1 MIIMKKQFKFL
12 VAALTLSTLAANAQQ
27 LPNVGFDSWGKCE
40 ETTWTSTMK
49 DGSFTRPGYEPTDW
63 NGSSVHPFTSRFTKQ
78 VLCIQ
83 GTDSGNYAQILN
95 SGVAGNNIPGYLCI
109 AQPWVFVGGTAW
121 GDAAKYAKYG
131 DGGSHDSYSFT
142 YRPDALRLRAKRD
155 DTKKPK
161 TEISHII
168 AYLWSGTFKSK
179 VPSSATTG
187 GAITY
192 GTELDDVDRVVLG
205 RQDDDKVTAKGT
217 LIAKLDYEITS
228 SMSEWT
234 DLLLDLEYVNTTVA
248 PTKANV
254 ICSASDYWTRANI
267 QSGTTLYVDDVDFVY
282 YSRLKSLT
290 IGGNAIS
297 LEDGVYTYN
306 MKGALPSVSEVVA
319 TCKSQWANAAVT
331 VDEANY
337 QLKVVVTN
345 QGGKDSDGKTSH
357 TYILQYVKPTNY
369 NGYLTIQM
377 KGEWLASNKSSIVQ
391 LTEYDDNTGDFVL
404 PNFSIPGFDLGN
416 IIVPGCSISKDGSG
430 VKNVNGSVAEMLL
443 PEGSTVDKGAIVAKV
458 DLNGTITV
466 DGKATMIVD
475 VIWFTDGDIT
485 NTAEDNMIPIPVK
498 FSSDRYFWRSIDGFY
513 YVLDLDNNSDVITR
527 MPTTL
532 SECKVIDS
540 ENDTLGYS
548 LTKVQFLDGTPN
560 EHDLYVGAV
569 TIGEDNEKYLSGT
582 HRSGNYNSAEYGKI
596 IVDGGVKPKGYFTD
610 SNLEELYKDAFIFNF
625 TIVDQNKQIVF
636 TPWEATSG
644 VDNAIAA
651 KTFVY
656 GVKGGIFVAG
666 YEGAVQVLT
675 VDGRLASNTAVADAT
690 LLPAATGI
698 YIVRMGNIVKK
709 VIVK

>member
-1 MIIMKKQFKFL
+1 MKKQFKFL

-40 ETTWTSTMK
+40 ETTWTSTMYNK
-49 DGSFTRPGYEPTDW
+49 NFTRPGSEPTDW
-63 NGSSVHPFTSRFTKQ
+63 NGSSVKPFNSGLTSN

-95 SGVAGNNIPGYLCI
+95 SGVLGNNIPGYLCI
-109 AQPWVFVGGTAW
+109 AQPWVFVGGTTALNA
-121 GDAAKYAKYG
+121 GSYAKYG
-131 DGGSHDSYSFT
+131 DGGSHNSYSFT
-142 YRPDALRLRAKRD
+142 YRPDALRLRAKRT
-155 DTKKPK
+155 DTN
-161 TEISHII
+161 TETSHII

-192 GTELDDVDRVVLG
+192 GAELDDVDRVVLG
-205 RQDDDKVTAKGT
+205 RQDDENVTAKGT

-234 DLLLDLEYVNTTVA
+234 DLLLDLTYVNTTVA

-267 QSGTTLYVDDVDFVY
+267 LKGTTLYVDDVDFVY

-345 QGGKDSDGKTSH
+345 QGGKDIDGKTSH
-357 TYILQYVKPTNY
+357 TYIFQYVKPTNY

-377 KGEWLASNKSSIVQ
+377 EGEWLASNKSSIVQ

-404 PNFSIPGFDLGN
+404 PNFSIAGMDLGN

-475 VIWFTDGDIT
+475 VIWFWDGDIT

-513 YVLDLDNNSDVITR
+513 YVLDLDNNSDVITGV
-527 MPTTL
+527 PTTL
-532 SECKVIDS
+532 SECKVIDG

-548 LTKVQFLDGTPN
+548 LTNVQFLDGTTTA
-560 EHDLYVGAV
+560 HDLYVDGV

>member
-1 MIIMKKQFKFL
+1 MKKQFKFL

-27 LPNVGFDSWGKCE
+27 LPNVGFDNWGSCE
-40 ETTWTSTMK
+40 QTTWTSTMYA
-49 DGSFTRPGYEPTDW
+49 GSFTRPGNEPTDW
-63 NGSSVHPFTSRFTKQ
+63 NGSSVKPFNVSQ
-78 VLCIQ
+78 VLCTQ
-83 GTDSGNYAQILN
+83 GTDSDSGNNYAQILN
-95 SGVAGNNIPGYLCI
+95 YGVLSNNIPGYLCI
-109 AQPWVFVGGTAW
+109 AQPWVFVGGKTAV
-121 GDAAKYAKYG
+121 GAIPLAKYG

-142 YRPDALRLRAKRD
+142 YRPDALRLRAKRT
-155 DTKKPK
+155 DTK

-192 GTELDDVDRVVLG
+192 GAELDDVDRVVLG
-205 RQDDDKVTAKGT
+205 RQDDENVTAKGT

-228 SMSEWT
+228 SMSVWT

-267 QSGTTLYVDDVDFVY
+267 QSGTTLHVDDVDFVY

-331 VDEANY
+331 VDESNY

-345 QGGKDSDGKTSH
+345 QGGKDIDGETSH

-377 KGEWLASNKSSIVQ
+377 VGEWLASNKSSIVQ

-404 PNFSIPGFDLGN
+404 PNFSIAGMDLGN

-458 DLNGTITV
+458 DLNGTIAV

-485 NTAEDNMIPIPVK
+485 NTAEGNMIPISVK
-498 FSSDRYFWRSIDGFY
+498 FSSDRYFWRSIDGYY
-513 YVLDLDNNSDVITR
+513 YVLNLDNNSDVITKV
-527 MPTTL
+527 PTTL
-532 SECKVIDS
+532 SECKFIDD

-548 LTKVQFLDGTPN
+548 LTKVQYLDGTTTA
-560 EHDLYVGAV
+560 HDLYVDGV
-569 TIGEDNEKYLSGT
+569 TIVENNEKYLSGT
-582 HRSGNYNSAEYGKI
+582 HRSGNYNSAEYGEI
-596 IVDGGVKPKGYFTD
+596 IVDGGVKPEGYFTD
-610 SNLEELYKDAFIFNF
+610 SSLEELYKDAFIFNF

-651 KTFVY
+651 KTLVY

>member
-1 MIIMKKQFKFL
+1 MKKQFKFL

-27 LPNVGFDSWGKCE
+27 LPNVGFDNWGSCE
-40 ETTWTSTMK
+40 KTTWTSTMK
-49 DGSFTRPGYEPTDW
+49 DGSFTRPGSEPTDW
-63 NGSSVHPFTSRFTKQ
+63 NGSSVHPFNSNATLQELCTK
-78 VLCIQ
+78 
-83 GTDSGNYAQILN
+83 GTDSDSGNNYAQILN
-95 SGVAGNNIPGYLCI
+95 KVVWSNNIPGYLCI
-109 AQPWVFVGGTAW
+109 AQPWVFVGGTA
-121 GDAAKYAKYG
+121 GTAAFYAKYG
-131 DGGSHDSYSFT
+131 DGGSHNSYSFT
-142 YRPDALRLRAKRD
+142 YRPDALRLRAKRT
-155 DTKKPK
+155 DTN
-161 TEISHII
+161 TETSHII

-179 VPSSATTG
+179 VPSSATG

-192 GTELDDVDRVVLG
+192 GAELDDVDRVVLG
-205 RQDDDKVTAKGT
+205 RQDDENVTAKGT

-267 QSGTTLYVDDVDFVY
+267 QKGTKLYVDDVDFVY

-297 LEDGVYTYN
+297 LKDGVYTYN

-345 QGGKDSDGKTSH
+345 QGGKDIDGEISH

-377 KGEWLASNKSSIVQ
+377 VSDWLASNKSSIVQ

-404 PNFSIPGFDLGN
+404 PNFSIWGMDLGN

-475 VIWFTDGDIT
+475 VVWFKDGDIT
-485 NTAEDNMIPIPVK
+485 NTAKNNMIPISVK
-498 FSSDRYFWRSIDGFY
+498 FSSDLYFWCSIDGFY
-513 YVLDLDNNSDVITR
+513 YVLNLDNNSDVITGV
-527 MPTTL
+527 PTTL
-532 SECKVIDS
+532 SECKVIDG

-548 LTKVQFLDGTPN
+548 LTNVQFLDGTTTA
-560 EHDLYVGAV
+560 HDLYVDGV

-610 SNLEELYKDAFIFNF
+610 SNLEELYKDAFIFYF

-651 KTFVY
+651 KTLVY

>member
-1 MIIMKKQFKFL
+1 MKKQFKFL

-27 LPNVGFDSWGKCE
+27 LPNVGFDNWGDCE
-40 ETTWTSTMK
+40 KTTWTSTMYNK
-49 DGSFTRPGYEPTDW
+49 SFTRPGKEPTDW
-63 NGSSVHPFTSRFTKQ
+63 NGSSVKPFNISQ
-78 VLCIQ
+78 VLCKR

-95 SGVAGNNIPGYLCI
+95 YGVLSNNIPGYLCI
-109 AQPWVFVGGTAW
+109 AQPWVFVGGKTAI
-121 GDAAKYAKYG
+121 GAIPLAKYG
-131 DGGSHDSYSFT
+131 DGGSHNSYSFT

-155 DTKKPK
+155 DTN

-179 VPSSATTG
+179 VPSSATED

-205 RQDDDKVTAKGT
+205 RQDDENVTAKGT

-267 QSGTTLYVDDVDFVY
+267 QDGTTLYVDDVDFVY

-345 QGGKDSDGKTSH
+345 QGGKDIDGETSH

-377 KGEWLASNKSSIVQ
+377 EGEWLASNKSSIVQ

-404 PNFSIPGFDLGN
+404 PNFSIAGMDLGN

-443 PEGSTVDKGAIVAKV
+443 SEGSTVIVAKV

-475 VIWFTDGDIT
+475 VIWFWDGDIT
-485 NTAEDNMIPIPVK
+485 NTAEDNMIPISVK

-513 YVLDLDNNSDVITR
+513 YVLDLDNNSDVITGV
-527 MPTTL
+527 PTTL
-532 SECKVIDS
+532 SECKVIDG

-548 LTKVQFLDGTPN
+548 LTNVQYLDGTTTA
-560 EHDLYVGAV
+560 HDLYVDGV

-610 SNLEELYKDAFIFNF
+610 SNLEEFYKDAFIFNF
-625 TIVDQNKQIVF
+625 TIDDQNKQIVF

-651 KTFVY
+651 KTLVY

>member
-1 MIIMKKQFKFL
+1 MKKQFKFL

-27 LPNVGFDSWGKCE
+27 LPNVGFDNWGDCE

-83 GTDSGNYAQILN
+83 GSDSGNYAQILN

-234 DLLLDLEYVNTTVA
+234 DLLLDLEYVNTTEA

-345 QGGKDSDGKTSH
+345 QGGKDIDGETSH

-377 KGEWLASNKSSIVQ
+377 EGEWLASNKSSIVQ

-404 PNFSIPGFDLGN
+404 PNFSIAGMDLGN

-475 VIWFTDGDIT
+475 VIWFWDGDIT

-513 YVLDLDNNSDVITR
+513 YVLDLDNNSDVITGV
-527 MPTTL
+527 PTTL
-532 SECKVIDS
+532 SECKVIDG

-548 LTKVQFLDGTPN
+548 LTNVQFLDGTTTA
-560 EHDLYVGAV
+560 HDLYVDGV

>member
-1 MIIMKKQFKFL
+1 MIIMRKQFKFL

-27 LPNVGFDSWGKCE
+27 LPNVGFDNWGDCE
-40 ETTWTSTMK
+40 KTTWTSTMYNK
-49 DGSFTRPGYEPTDW
+49 SFTRPGKEPTDW
-63 NGSSVHPFTSRFTKQ
+63 NGSSVKPFNVSQ
-78 VLCIQ
+78 VLCTQ
-83 GTDSGNYAQILN
+83 GTDSDSGNNYAQILN
-95 SGVAGNNIPGYLCI
+95 KVVSSNNIPGYLCI
-109 AQPWVFVGGTAW
+109 AQPWVFVGGKTAF
-121 GDAAKYAKYG
+121 GAIPLAKYG

-142 YRPDALRLRAKRD
+142 YRPDALRLRAKRTD
-155 DTKKPK
+155 KN
-161 TEISHII
+161 TETSHII

-179 VPSSATTG
+179 VPSSATEDG
-187 GAITY
+187 VITY

-205 RQDDDKVTAKGT
+205 RQDDENVTAKGT

-331 VDEANY
+331 VDESNY

-345 QGGKDSDGKTSH
+345 QGGKDIDGKTSH

-377 KGEWLASNKSSIVQ
+377 EGEWLTSNKSSIVQ

-404 PNFSIPGFDLGN
+404 PNFSILGMDLGN

-443 PEGSTVDKGAIVAKV
+443 PEGSTVDEGIVAKV
-458 DLNGTITV
+458 NLNGTIAV

-475 VIWFTDGDIT
+475 VVWFKDGNIT

-498 FSSDRYFWRSIDGFY
+498 FSSDLYFWRSIDGFY
-513 YVLDLDNNSDVITR
+513 YVLDLDNNSDVITGV
-527 MPTTL
+527 PTTL
-532 SECKVIDS
+532 SECKVIDG

-548 LTKVQFLDGTPN
+548 LTNVQYLDGTTTA
-560 EHDLYVGAV
+560 HDLYVDGV

-582 HRSGNYNSAEYGKI
+582 HRSGNYNSAEYGEI
-596 IVDGGVKPKGYFTD
+596 IVDGGVKPEGYFTD
-610 SNLEELYKDAFIFNF
+610 SSLEELYKDAFIFNF
-625 TIVDQNKQIVF
+625 TVVNQNKQIVF

-644 VDNAIAA
+644 VDNAIAS
-651 KTFVY
+651 KTLVY

>member
-1 MIIMKKQFKFL
+1 MKKQFKFL

-27 LPNVGFDSWGKCE
+27 LPNVGFDSWGSCE
-40 ETTWTSTMK
+40 ETTWTSTMYNK
-49 DGSFTRPGYEPTDW
+49 SFTRPDKEPTGW
-63 NGSSVHPFTSRFTKQ
+63 NGSSVHPFNNLATKQ
-78 VLCIQ
+78 VLCKQ
-83 GTDSGNYAQILN
+83 GTDSDSGNNYAQILN
-95 SGVAGNNIPGYLCI
+95 SGVWGNNIPGYLCI
-109 AQPWVFVGGTAW
+109 AQPWVFVGGTGVWNA
-121 GDAAKYAKYG
+121 GSYAKYG

-142 YRPDALRLRAKRD
+142 YRPDALKLRVKRTD
-155 DTKKPK
+155 KN
-161 TEISHII
+161 TETSHII

-179 VPSSATTG
+179 VPSSATKD

-192 GTELDDVDRVVLG
+192 GTELEDVDRVVLG
-205 RQDDDKVTAKGT
+205 SQDDENVTAKGT
-217 LIAKLDYEITS
+217 LIATLDYEITS
-228 SMSEWT
+228 SMSKWT

-254 ICSASDYWTRANI
+254 ICSASDYWTRAKI

-331 VDEANY
+331 VDESNY

-345 QGGKDSDGKTSH
+345 QGGKDIDGETSH
-357 TYILQYVKPTNY
+357 TYIFQYVKPTNY

-377 KGEWLASNKSSIVQ
+377 VGDWLASNKSSIVQ

-404 PNFSIPGFDLGN
+404 PNFSIAGMDLGN

-443 PEGSTVDKGAIVAKV
+443 PEGSTVDDGAIVAKV
-458 DLNGTITV
+458 DLNGTITD

-485 NTAEDNMIPIPVK
+485 NTAKDNMIPISVK

-513 YVLDLDNNSDVITR
+513 YVLDLDNNSDVITGV
-527 MPTTL
+527 PTTL
-532 SECKVIDS
+532 SECKVIDG

-548 LTKVQFLDGTPN
+548 LTNVQYLDGTTTA
-560 EHDLYVGAV
+560 HDLYVDGV

-596 IVDGGVKPKGYFTD
+596 IVDGGVKSKGYFTD

-651 KTFVY
+651 KTLVY

>member
-1 MIIMKKQFKFL
+1 MKKQFKFL

-27 LPNVGFDSWGKCE
+27 LPNVGFDSWGSCE
-40 ETTWTSTMK
+40 KTTWTSTMR
-49 DGSFTRPGYEPTDW
+49 DGSFTRPDKEPTGW
-63 NGSSVHPFTSRFTKQ
+63 NGSSVHPFNNLATKQ
-78 VLCIQ
+78 VLCKQ
-83 GTDSGNYAQILN
+83 GTDSDSGNNYAQILN
-95 SGVAGNNIPGYLCI
+95 SGVWGNNIPGYLCI
-109 AQPWVFVGGTAW
+109 AQPWVFVGGTTLLE
-121 GDAAKYAKYG
+121 AKSLAKYG

-142 YRPDALRLRAKRD
+142 YRPDALRLRAKRTD
-155 DTKKPK
+155 KN
-161 TEISHII
+161 TETSHII

-179 VPSSATTG
+179 VPSSATKD

-192 GTELDDVDRVVLG
+192 GTELEDVDRVVLG
-205 RQDDDKVTAKGT
+205 RQDDENVTAKGT
-217 LIAKLDYEITS
+217 LIAKLVYEITS

-234 DLLLDLEYVNTTVA
+234 DLLLDLTYVNTTVA

-267 QSGTTLYVDDVDFVY
+267 LKGTTLYVDDVDFVY

-345 QGGKDSDGKTSH
+345 QGGKDIDGKTSH
-357 TYILQYVKPTNY
+357 TYIFQYVKPTNY

-377 KGEWLASNKSSIVQ
+377 EGEWLASNKSSIVQ

-404 PNFSIPGFDLGN
+404 PNFSIAGMDLGN

-443 PEGSTVDKGAIVAKV
+443 SEGSTVIVAKV

-475 VIWFTDGDIT
+475 VIWFWDGDIT
-485 NTAEDNMIPIPVK
+485 NTAKNNMIPISVK
-498 FSSDRYFWRSIDGFY
+498 FSSDLYFWCSIDGFY
-513 YVLDLDNNSDVITR
+513 YVLDLDNNSDVITKV
-527 MPTTL
+527 PTTL
-532 SECKVIDS
+532 SECLFIDG

-548 LTKVQFLDGTPN
+548 LTNVQYLDGTTTAY
-560 EHDLYVGAV
+560 DLYLDGV
-569 TIGEDNEKYLSGT
+569 TIGDDSEKYLSGT
-582 HRSGNYNSAEYGKI
+582 HRSGSYNSANYGTI
-596 IVDGGVKPKGYFTD
+596 LVDGGVKPEGYFTD
-610 SNLEELYKDAFIFNF
+610 SSLEELYKDAFIFNF
-625 TIVDQNKQIVF
+625 TIVNQNKQIVF

-651 KTFVY
+651 KTLVY

>member
-1 MIIMKKQFKFL
+1 M
-12 VAALTLSTLAANAQQ
+12 
-27 LPNVGFDSWGKCE
+27 
-40 ETTWTSTMK
+40 
-49 DGSFTRPGYEPTDW
+49 
-63 NGSSVHPFTSRFTKQ
+63 
-78 VLCIQ
+78 
-83 GTDSGNYAQILN
+83 
-95 SGVAGNNIPGYLCI
+95 
-109 AQPWVFVGGTAW
+109 
-121 GDAAKYAKYG
+121 
-131 DGGSHDSYSFT
+131 
-142 YRPDALRLRAKRD
+142 
-155 DTKKPK
+155 
-161 TEISHII
+161 
-168 AYLWSGTFKSK
+168 
-179 VPSSATTG
+179 PSSATKDG
-187 GAITY
+187 VITY

-267 QSGTTLYVDDVDFVY
+267 LKGTTLYVDDVDFVY

-345 QGGKDSDGKTSH
+345 QGGKDIDGETSH
-357 TYILQYVKPTNY
+357 TYIFQYVKPTNY

-377 KGEWLASNKSSIVQ
+377 VGDWLASNKSSIVQ

-404 PNFSIPGFDLGN
+404 PNFSIAGMDLGN

-443 PEGSTVDKGAIVAKV
+443 SEGSTVIVAKV

-475 VIWFTDGDIT
+475 VIWFWDGDIT
-485 NTAEDNMIPIPVK
+485 NTAKDNMIPISVK
-498 FSSDRYFWRSIDGFY
+498 FSSDSYFWRSIDGFY
-513 YVLDLDNNSDVITR
+513 YVLDLDNNSDVITGV
-527 MPTTL
+527 PTTL
-532 SECKVIDS
+532 SECKVIDG

-548 LTKVQFLDGTPN
+548 LTNVQFLDGTTTA
-560 EHDLYVGAV
+560 HDLYVDGV

-582 HRSGNYNSAEYGKI
+582 HRSGNYNSAEYGEI
-596 IVDGGVKPKGYFTD
+596 IVDGGVKPEGYFTD

>member
-1 MIIMKKQFKFL
+1 MRKQFKFL

-27 LPNVGFDSWGKCE
+27 LPNVGFDNWGDCE
-40 ETTWTSTMK
+40 KTTWTSTMK
-49 DGSFTRPGYEPTDW
+49 DGSFTRPGSEPTDW
-63 NGSSVHPFTSRFTKQ
+63 NGSSVKPFNISQ
-78 VLCIQ
+78 VLCKQ

-95 SGVAGNNIPGYLCI
+95 YGVLSNNIPGYLCI
-109 AQPWVFVGGTAW
+109 AQPWVFVGGKTAF
-121 GDAAKYAKYG
+121 GAIPLAKYG

-142 YRPDALRLRAKRD
+142 YRPDALRLRAKRTD
-155 DTKKPK
+155 KN
-161 TEISHII
+161 TETSHII

-179 VPSSATTG
+179 VPSSATEDG
-187 GAITY
+187 VITY

-267 QSGTTLYVDDVDFVY
+267 QDGTTLYVDDVDFVY

-331 VDEANY
+331 VDESNY

-345 QGGKDSDGKTSH
+345 QGGKDIDGKTSH

-377 KGEWLASNKSSIVQ
+377 AGEWLTSKKSSIVQ

-404 PNFSIPGFDLGN
+404 PNFSILGMDLGN

-443 PEGSTVDKGAIVAKV
+443 PEGSTVDEGIVAKV
-458 DLNGTITV
+458 NLNGTIAV

-475 VIWFTDGDIT
+475 VVWFKDGNIT

-498 FSSDRYFWRSIDGFY
+498 FSSDLYFWRSIDGFY
-513 YVLDLDNNSDVITR
+513 YVLDLDNNSDVITKV
-527 MPTTL
+527 TTIL
-532 SECKVIDS
+532 SECKFIDD

-548 LTKVQFLDGTPN
+548 LTNVQYLDGTTTA
-560 EHDLYVGAV
+560 HDLYVDGV

-651 KTFVY
+651 KTLVY

>member
-1 MIIMKKQFKFL
+1 MKKQFKFL

-40 ETTWTSTMK
+40 ETTWTSTMYNK
-49 DGSFTRPGYEPTDW
+49 SFTRPGNEPTDW
-63 NGSSVHPFTSRFTKQ
+63 NGSSVKPFNISQ
-78 VLCIQ
+78 VLCKQ

-95 SGVAGNNIPGYLCI
+95 YGVLSNNIPGYLCI
-109 AQPWVFVGGTAW
+109 AQPWVFVGGTGVWNA
-121 GDAAKYAKYG
+121 GSYAKYG
-131 DGGSHDSYSFT
+131 DGGSHNSYSFT
-142 YRPDALRLRAKRD
+142 YRPDALRLRAKRAD
-155 DTKKPK
+155 ENPK

-192 GTELDDVDRVVLG
+192 GAELDDVDRVVLG
-205 RQDDDKVTAKGT
+205 RQDDENVTAKGT

>member
-1 MIIMKKQFKFL
+1 MIIMRKQFKFL

-40 ETTWTSTMK
+40 ETTWTSTMYNK
-49 DGSFTRPGYEPTDW
+49 SFTRPGSEPTDW
-63 NGSSVHPFTSRFTKQ
+63 NGSSVKPFNVSQ
-78 VLCIQ
+78 VLCTQ
-83 GTDSGNYAQILN
+83 GTDSDSGNNYAQILN
-95 SGVAGNNIPGYLCI
+95 KVVWSNNIPGYLCI
-109 AQPWVFVGGTAW
+109 AQPWVFVGGKTAF
-121 GDAAKYAKYG
+121 GAIPLAKYG

-142 YRPDALRLRAKRD
+142 YRPDALRLRAKRAD
-155 DTKKPK
+155 ADTEPT

-179 VPSSATTG
+179 VPSSATEDG
-187 GAITY
+187 VITY

-228 SMSEWT
+228 SMSVWT

-267 QSGTTLYVDDVDFVY
+267 QDGTTLYVDDVDFVY

-331 VDEANY
+331 VDESNY

-345 QGGKDSDGKTSH
+345 QGGKDIDGETSH
-357 TYILQYVKPTNY
+357 TYIFQYVKPTNY

-377 KGEWLASNKSSIVQ
+377 EGEWLASNKSSIIQ

-404 PNFSIPGFDLGN
+404 PNFSIAGMDLGN
-416 IIVPGCSISKDGSG
+416 IIVPGCTISKDGSG

-443 PEGSTVDKGAIVAKV
+443 SEGSTVIVAKV

-513 YVLDLDNNSDVITR
+513 YVLDLDNNSDVITGV
-527 MPTTL
+527 PTTL
-532 SECKVIDS
+532 SECKVIDG

-548 LTKVQFLDGTPN
+548 LTNVQYLDGTPN

-569 TIGEDNEKYLSGT
+569 KIVEDNEKYLSGT
-582 HRSGNYNSAEYGKI
+582 HRSGINYYVEYGEI
-596 IVDGGVKPKGYFTD
+596 IVDGGVKPEGYFTD
-610 SNLEELYKDAFIFNF
+610 SSLEELYKDAFIFYF

-651 KTFVY
+651 KTLVY

>member
-1 MIIMKKQFKFL
+1 MKKQFKFL

-27 LPNVGFDSWGKCE
+27 LPNVGFDNWGDCE
-40 ETTWTSTMK
+40 KTTWTSTMYNK
-49 DGSFTRPGYEPTDW
+49 SFTRPGKEPTDW
-63 NGSSVHPFTSRFTKQ
+63 NGSSVKPFNVSQ
-78 VLCIQ
+78 VLCTQ
-83 GTDSGNYAQILN
+83 GTDSDSGNNYAQILN
-95 SGVAGNNIPGYLCI
+95 KVVWSNNIPGYLCI
-109 AQPWVFVGGTAW
+109 AQPWVFVGGKTAF
-121 GDAAKYAKYG
+121 GAIPLAKYG

-142 YRPDALRLRAKRD
+142 YRPDALRLRAKRTD
-155 DTKKPK
+155 KN
-161 TEISHII
+161 TEASHII

-179 VPSSATTG
+179 VPSSATEDG
-187 GAITY
+187 VITY

-267 QSGTTLYVDDVDFVY
+267 QDGTTLYVDDVDFVY

-331 VDEANY
+331 VDESNY

-345 QGGKDSDGKTSH
+345 QGGKDIDGKTSH

-377 KGEWLASNKSSIVQ
+377 EGEWLTSNKSSIVQ

-404 PNFSIPGFDLGN
+404 PNFSILGMDLGN

-443 PEGSTVDKGAIVAKV
+443 PEGSTVDEGIVAKV
-458 DLNGTITV
+458 NLNGTIAV

-475 VIWFTDGDIT
+475 VVWFKDGNIT

-498 FSSDRYFWRSIDGFY
+498 FSSDLYFWRSIDGFY
-513 YVLDLDNNSDVITR
+513 YVLDLDNNSDVITKV
-527 MPTTL
+527 PTTL
-532 SECKVIDS
+532 SECKFIDD

-548 LTKVQFLDGTPN
+548 LTNVQYLDGTTTA
-560 EHDLYVGAV
+560 HDLYVDGV
-569 TIGEDNEKYLSGT
+569 TIGENNEKYLSGT
-582 HRSGNYNSAEYGKI
+582 HRSGNYNSAEYGEI

-610 SNLEELYKDAFIFNF
+610 SNLEEFYKDAFIFNF

-651 KTFVY
+651 KTLVY

>member
-1 MIIMKKQFKFL
+1 MRKQFKFL

-27 LPNVGFDSWGKCE
+27 LPNVGFDNWGDCE
-40 ETTWTSTMK
+40 KTTWTSTMYNK
-49 DGSFTRPGYEPTDW
+49 SFTRPGKEPTDW
-63 NGSSVHPFTSRFTKQ
+63 NGSSVKPFNVSQ
-78 VLCIQ
+78 VLCTQ
-83 GTDSGNYAQILN
+83 GTDSDSGNNYAQILN
-95 SGVAGNNIPGYLCI
+95 KVVWSNNIPGYLCI
-109 AQPWVFVGGTAW
+109 AQPWVFVGGKTAF
-121 GDAAKYAKYG
+121 GAIPLAKYG

-142 YRPDALRLRAKRD
+142 YRPDALRLRAKRTD
-155 DTKKPK
+155 KN
-161 TEISHII
+161 TETSHII

-179 VPSSATTG
+179 VPSSATEDG
-187 GAITY
+187 VITY

-331 VDEANY
+331 VDESNY

-345 QGGKDSDGKTSH
+345 QGGKDIDGKTSH

-377 KGEWLASNKSSIVQ
+377 EGEWLASNKSSIVQ

-404 PNFSIPGFDLGN
+404 PNFSILGMDLGN

-443 PEGSTVDKGAIVAKV
+443 PEGSTVDEGIVAKV
-458 DLNGTITV
+458 NLNGTIAV

-475 VIWFTDGDIT
+475 VIWFWDGDIT

-513 YVLDLDNNSDVITR
+513 YVLDLDNNSDVITKV
-527 MPTTL
+527 TTIL
-532 SECKVIDS
+532 SECKFSDD

-548 LTKVQFLDGTPN
+548 LTNVQYLDGTTTA
-560 EHDLYVGAV
+560 HDLYVDGV

-651 KTFVY
+651 KTLVY

>member
-1 MIIMKKQFKFL
+1 ML
-12 VAALTLSTLAANAQQ
+12 
-27 LPNVGFDSWGKCE
+27 
-40 ETTWTSTMK
+40 
-49 DGSFTRPGYEPTDW
+49 
-63 NGSSVHPFTSRFTKQ
+63 
-78 VLCIQ
+78 
-83 GTDSGNYAQILN
+83 
-95 SGVAGNNIPGYLCI
+95 
-109 AQPWVFVGGTAW
+109 
-121 GDAAKYAKYG
+121 
-131 DGGSHDSYSFT
+131 
-142 YRPDALRLRAKRD
+142 
-155 DTKKPK
+155 
-161 TEISHII
+161 
-168 AYLWSGTFKSK
+168 
-179 VPSSATTG
+179 
-187 GAITY
+187 TY
-192 GTELDDVDRVVLG
+192 GAELDDVDRVVLG
-205 RQDDDKVTAKGT
+205 RQDDENVTAKGT

-234 DLLLDLEYVNTTVA
+234 DLLLDLTYVNTTVA

-267 QSGTTLYVDDVDFVY
+267 LKGTTLYVDDVDFVY

-345 QGGKDSDGKTSH
+345 QGGKDIDGKTSH
-357 TYILQYVKPTNY
+357 TYIFQYVKPTNY

-377 KGEWLASNKSSIVQ
+377 VGDWLASNKSSIVQ

-404 PNFSIPGFDLGN
+404 PNFSIAGMDLGN

-475 VIWFTDGDIT
+475 VIWFWDGDIT

-513 YVLDLDNNSDVITR
+513 YVLDLDNNSDVITGV
-527 MPTTL
+527 PTTL
-532 SECKVIDS
+532 SECKVIDG

-548 LTKVQFLDGTPN
+548 LTNVQFLDGTTTA
-560 EHDLYVGAV
+560 HDLYVDGV

>member
-1 MIIMKKQFKFL
+1 MKKQFKFL

-27 LPNVGFDSWGKCE
+27 LPNVGFDNWGDCE

-83 GTDSGNYAQILN
+83 GSDSGNYAQILN

-234 DLLLDLEYVNTTVA
+234 DLLLDLEYVNTTEA

-345 QGGKDSDGKTSH
+345 QGGKDIDGETSH
-357 TYILQYVKPTNY
+357 TYILQYGKPTNY

-377 KGEWLASNKSSIVQ
+377 EGEWLASNKSSIVQ

-404 PNFSIPGFDLGN
+404 PNFSIAGMDLGN

-443 PEGSTVDKGAIVAKV
+443 SEGSTVIVAKV

-485 NTAEDNMIPIPVK
+485 NTAEDNMIPISVK

-513 YVLDLDNNSDVITR
+513 YVLDLDNNSDVITGV
-527 MPTTL
+527 PTTL
-532 SECKVIDS
+532 SECKVIDG

-548 LTKVQFLDGTPN
+548 LTNVQFLDGTTTA
-560 EHDLYVGAV
+560 HDLYVDGV

>member
-1 MIIMKKQFKFL
+1 MKKQFKFL
-12 VAALTLSTLAANAQQ
+12 VAALTLSTLTANAQQ

-49 DGSFTRPGYEPTDW
+49 DGRFTRPGSEPTDW
-63 NGSSVHPFTSRFTKQ
+63 NGSSVKPFNVSQ
-78 VLCIQ
+78 VLCKQ

-95 SGVAGNNIPGYLCI
+95 YGVLSNNIPGYLCI
-109 AQPWVFVGGTAW
+109 AQPWVFVGGTGVWNA
-121 GDAAKYAKYG
+121 GSYAKYG

-142 YRPDALRLRAKRD
+142 YRPDALRLRAKRTD
-155 DTKKPK
+155 DK

-192 GTELDDVDRVVLG
+192 GAELDDVDRVVLG

-345 QGGKDSDGKTSH
+345 QGGKDIDGKTSH

-377 KGEWLASNKSSIVQ
+377 VGDWLASNKSSIVQ

-404 PNFSIPGFDLGN
+404 PNFSIAGMDLGN

-443 PEGSTVDKGAIVAKV
+443 PEGSTVDEGIVAKV

-485 NTAEDNMIPIPVK
+485 NTTKDNMIPISVK

-513 YVLDLDNNSDVITR
+513 YVFDLANNSDVITGV
-527 MPTTL
+527 PTTL
-532 SECKVIDS
+532 SECKVIDG

-548 LTKVQFLDGTPN
+548 LTNVQYLDGTTTA
-560 EHDLYVGAV
+560 HDLYVGAV
-569 TIGEDNEKYLSGT
+569 TIVGDNEKYLSGT
-582 HRSGNYNSAEYGKI
+582 HRYGINYYVEYGEI
-596 IVDGGVKPKGYFTD
+596 IVDGGVKPEGYFTD

-651 KTFVY
+651 KTLVY

>member
-1 MIIMKKQFKFL
+1 MRKQFKFL

-27 LPNVGFDSWGKCE
+27 LPNVGFDNWGDCE
-40 ETTWTSTMK
+40 KTTWTSTMYNK
-49 DGSFTRPGYEPTDW
+49 SFTRPGKEPTDW
-63 NGSSVHPFTSRFTKQ
+63 NGSSVKPFNVSQ
-78 VLCIQ
+78 VLCTQ
-83 GTDSGNYAQILN
+83 GTDSDSGNNYAQILN
-95 SGVAGNNIPGYLCI
+95 YGVLSNNIPGYLCI
-109 AQPWVFVGGTAW
+109 AQPWVFVGGKTAF
-121 GDAAKYAKYG
+121 GAIPLAKYG

-142 YRPDALRLRAKRD
+142 YRPDALRLRAKRTD
-155 DTKKPK
+155 KN
-161 TEISHII
+161 TETSHII

-179 VPSSATTG
+179 VPSSATEDG
-187 GAITY
+187 VITY

-267 QSGTTLYVDDVDFVY
+267 QDGTTLYVDDVDFVY

-331 VDEANY
+331 VDESNY

-345 QGGKDSDGKTSH
+345 QGGKDIDGKTSH

-377 KGEWLASNKSSIVQ
+377 EGEWLASNKSSIVQ

-404 PNFSIPGFDLGN
+404 PNFSIAGMDLGN

-443 PEGSTVDKGAIVAKV
+443 PEGSTVDEGIVAKV
-458 DLNGTITV
+458 NLNGTIAV

-475 VIWFTDGDIT
+475 VIWFWDGDIT

-513 YVLDLDNNSDVITR
+513 YVLDLDNNSDVITGV
-527 MPTTL
+527 PTTL
-532 SECKVIDS
+532 SECKFSDD

-548 LTKVQFLDGTPN
+548 LTNVQYLDGTTTA
-560 EHDLYVGAV
+560 HDLYVDGV

-651 KTFVY
+651 KTLVY

>member
-40 ETTWTSTMK
+40 ETTWTSTMYNK
-49 DGSFTRPGYEPTDW
+49 SFTRPGNEPTDW
-63 NGSSVHPFTSRFTKQ
+63 NGSSVKPFNISQ
-78 VLCIQ
+78 VLCKQ

-95 SGVAGNNIPGYLCI
+95 YGVLSNNIPGYLCI
-109 AQPWVFVGGTAW
+109 AQPWVFVGGTGVWNA
-121 GDAAKYAKYG
+121 GSYAKYG
-131 DGGSHDSYSFT
+131 DGGSHNSYSFT
-142 YRPDALRLRAKRD
+142 YRPDALRLRAKRAD
-155 DTKKPK
+155 ENPK

-192 GTELDDVDRVVLG
+192 GAELDDVDRVVLG
-205 RQDDDKVTAKGT
+205 RQDDENVTAKGT

>member
-1 MIIMKKQFKFL
+1 MKKQFKFL

-27 LPNVGFDSWGKCE
+27 LPNVGFDNWGSCE
-40 ETTWTSTMK
+40 KTTWTSTMK
-49 DGSFTRPGYEPTDW
+49 DGSFTRPGSEPTDW
-63 NGSSVHPFTSRFTKQ
+63 NGSSVHPFNSNATLQ
-78 VLCIQ
+78 ELCIQ
-83 GTDSGNYAQILN
+83 VTDTDSGNNYAQILN
-95 SGVAGNNIPGYLCI
+95 NGVLGFNIPGYLCI
-109 AQPWVFVGGTAW
+109 AQPWVFVGGKGSGTA
-121 GDAAKYAKYG
+121 ALYAKYG

-142 YRPDALRLRAKRD
+142 YRPDALRLRAKRTD
-155 DTKKPK
+155 EN
-161 TEISHII
+161 TETSHII

-179 VPSSATTG
+179 VPSSATIG

-192 GTELDDVDRVVLG
+192 GTELEDVDRVVLG

-228 SMSEWT
+228 SMSVWT
-234 DLLLDLEYVNTTVA
+234 DLLLDLTYVNTTVA

-254 ICSASDYWTRANI
+254 ICSASDYWTRASI

-331 VDEANY
+331 VDESNY

-345 QGGKDSDGKTSH
+345 QGGKDIDGETSH

-377 KGEWLASNKSSIVQ
+377 EGEWLASNKSSIIQ

-404 PNFSIPGFDLGN
+404 PNFSIPGIDLGN

-443 PEGSTVDKGAIVAKV
+443 PEGSTVGDGAIVAKV
-458 DLNGTITV
+458 DLNGTIAV
-466 DGKATMIVD
+466 DGKVTMIVD
-475 VIWFTDGDIT
+475 VIWFIDGNIT
-485 NTAEDNMIPIPVK
+485 NTAEGNMIPIPVK

-513 YVLDLDNNSDVITR
+513 YVLDLANNSDVITEV
-527 MPTTL
+527 PTTL
-532 SECKVIDS
+532 SECKFIDG

-548 LTKVQFLDGTPN
+548 LTKVQFLDGTTTA
-560 EHDLYVGAV
+560 HDLYVGAV
-569 TIGEDNEKYLSGT
+569 TIVEDDEKYLSGT
-582 HRSGNYNSAEYGKI
+582 HRYGNYNSAEYGEI
-596 IVDGGVKPKGYFTD
+596 IVDGGVKPEGYFTD

-625 TIVDQNKQIVF
+625 TIVNQNKQIVF

-651 KTFVY
+651 KTLVY

>member
-1 MIIMKKQFKFL
+1 MKKQFKFL

-27 LPNVGFDSWGKCE
+27 LPNVGFDNWGECE
-40 ETTWTSTMK
+40 ETTWTSTMYNK
-49 DGSFTRPGYEPTDW
+49 SFTRPGYEPTDW
-63 NGSSVHPFTSRFTKQ
+63 NGSSVHPFNYFLTKQ
-78 VLCIQ
+78 ELCIQ
-83 GTDSGNYAQILN
+83 VTDTDSGNNYAQILN
-95 SGVAGNNIPGYLCI
+95 KDVWGNYIPGYLCI

-121 GDAAKYAKYG
+121 TNANKYATYG

-142 YRPDALRLRAKRD
+142 YRPDALRLRAKRTD
-155 DTKKPK
+155 KN
-161 TEISHII
+161 TETSHII

-179 VPSSATTG
+179 VPSSATKD

-234 DLLLDLEYVNTTVA
+234 DLLLDLTYVNTTVA

-331 VDEANY
+331 VDESNY

-345 QGGKDSDGKTSH
+345 QGGKDIDGKTSH

-377 KGEWLASNKSSIVQ
+377 EGEWLTSNKSSIVQ

-404 PNFSIPGFDLGN
+404 PNFSIAGMDLGN
-416 IIVPGCSISKDGSG
+416 IIVPGCTISKDGSG

-443 PEGSTVDKGAIVAKV
+443 SEGSTVIVAKV

-475 VIWFTDGDIT
+475 VIWFWDGDIT
-485 NTAEDNMIPIPVK
+485 NTAKDNMIPISVK
-498 FSSDRYFWRSIDGFY
+498 FSSDRYFWRSIDGYY
-513 YVLDLDNNSDVITR
+513 YVLNLDNNSDVITGV
-527 MPTTL
+527 PTTL
-532 SECKVIDS
+532 SKCKVIDG

-548 LTKVQFLDGTPN
+548 LTNVQFLDGTTTA
-560 EHDLYVGAV
+560 HDLYVDGV

-625 TIVDQNKQIVF
+625 TVVNQNKQIVF

-651 KTFVY
+651 KTLVY

>member
-1 MIIMKKQFKFL
+1 MKKQFKFL

-49 DGSFTRPGYEPTDW
+49 DGSFTRPGSEPTDW
-63 NGSSVHPFTSRFTKQ
+63 NGSSVKPFNISQ
-78 VLCIQ
+78 VLCKQ

-95 SGVAGNNIPGYLCI
+95 YGVLSNNIPGYLCI
-109 AQPWVFVGGTAW
+109 AQPWVFVGGTGVWNA
-121 GDAAKYAKYG
+121 GSYAKYG
-131 DGGSHDSYSFT
+131 DGGSHNSYSFT
-142 YRPDALRLRAKRD
+142 YRPDALRLRAKRAD
-155 DTKKPK
+155 ENPK

-192 GTELDDVDRVVLG
+192 GAELDDVDRVVLG
-205 RQDDDKVTAKGT
+205 RQDDENVTAKGT

-297 LEDGVYTYN
+297 LKDGVYTYN

-345 QGGKDSDGKTSH
+345 QGGKDIDGETSH
-357 TYILQYVKPTNY
+357 TYIFQYVKPTNY

-377 KGEWLASNKSSIVQ
+377 VGDWLASNKSSIVQ

-443 PEGSTVDKGAIVAKV
+443 PEGSTVDDGAIVAKV

-475 VIWFTDGDIT
+475 VIWFTDGNIT
-485 NTAEDNMIPIPVK
+485 NTTKDNMIPISVK

-513 YVLDLDNNSDVITR
+513 YVLDLDNNSDVITGV
-527 MPTTL
+527 PTTL
-532 SECKVIDS
+532 SECKVIDG

-548 LTKVQFLDGTPN
+548 LTNVQYLDGTPN

-569 TIGEDNEKYLSGT
+569 KIGEDNEKYLSGT
-582 HRSGNYNSAEYGKI
+582 HRSGNYNSAEYGEI
-596 IVDGGVKPKGYFTD
+596 IVDGGVKPEGYFTD

-625 TIVDQNKQIVF
+625 TIVNQNKQIVF

-651 KTFVY
+651 KTLVY

>member
-1 MIIMKKQFKFL
+1 MKKQFKFL

-27 LPNVGFDSWGKCE
+27 LPNVGFDNWGDCE
-40 ETTWTSTMK
+40 KTTWTSTMYNK
-49 DGSFTRPGYEPTDW
+49 SFTRPGKEPKDW
-63 NGSSVHPFTSRFTKQ
+63 NGSSVKPFDNFLTSN
-78 VLCIQ
+78 VLCTQ
-83 GTDSGNYAQILN
+83 GKDSGNYAQILN
-95 SGVAGNNIPGYLCI
+95 SGVGDNNIPGYLCI
-109 AQPWVFVGGTAW
+109 AQPWVFVGGKSVKEAIS
-121 GDAAKYAKYG
+121 YAKYG

-142 YRPDALRLRAKRD
+142 YRPDALRLRAKRN
-155 DTKKPK
+155 DTK

-179 VPSSATTG
+179 VPSSVTTG
-187 GAITY
+187 GTITY

-205 RQDDDKVTAKGT
+205 RQDDENVTAKGT

-234 DLLLDLEYVNTTVA
+234 DLLLDLTYVNTTVA

-267 QSGTTLYVDDVDFVY
+267 QKGTKLYVDDVDFVY

-306 MKGALPSVSEVVA
+306 MRGALPSVSKVVA

-331 VDEANY
+331 VDESNY

-345 QGGKDSDGKTSH
+345 QGGKDIDGETSH
-357 TYILQYVKPTNY
+357 TYIFQYVKPTNY

-377 KGEWLASNKSSIVQ
+377 VSDWLASNKSSIVQ

-404 PNFSIPGFDLGN
+404 PNFSIWGMDLGN
-416 IIVPGCSISKDGSG
+416 IIVPGCTISKDGSG

-443 PEGSTVDKGAIVAKV
+443 PEGSTVDEGIVAKV
-458 DLNGTITV
+458 NLNGTIAV
-466 DGKATMIVD
+466 DGKVTMIVD

-498 FSSDRYFWRSIDGFY
+498 FSSDLYFWRSIDGFY
-513 YVLDLDNNSDVITR
+513 YVLDLDNKSDVITKV
-527 MPTTL
+527 PTTL
-532 SECKVIDS
+532 SECKFIDD

-548 LTKVQFLDGTPN
+548 LTNVQYLDGTTTA
-560 EHDLYVGAV
+560 HDLYVDGV
-569 TIGEDNEKYLSGT
+569 TIGENNEKYLSGT
-582 HRSGNYNSAEYGKI
+582 HRSGNYNSAEYGEI

-610 SNLEELYKDAFIFNF
+610 SNLEEFYKDAFIFNF

-651 KTFVY
+651 KTLVY

>member
-1 MIIMKKQFKFL
+1 MRKQFKFL

-27 LPNVGFDSWGKCE
+27 LPNVGFDNWGDCE
-40 ETTWTSTMK
+40 KTTWTSTMYNK
-49 DGSFTRPGYEPTDW
+49 SFTRPGKEPTDW
-63 NGSSVHPFTSRFTKQ
+63 NGSSVKPFNVSQ
-78 VLCIQ
+78 VLCTQ
-83 GTDSGNYAQILN
+83 GTDSDSGNNYAQILN
-95 SGVAGNNIPGYLCI
+95 KVVWSNNIPGYLCI
-109 AQPWVFVGGTAW
+109 AQPWVFVGGKTAF
-121 GDAAKYAKYG
+121 GAIPLAKYG

-142 YRPDALRLRAKRD
+142 YRPDALRLRAKRTD
-155 DTKKPK
+155 KN
-161 TEISHII
+161 TETSHII

-179 VPSSATTG
+179 VPSSATEDG
-187 GAITY
+187 VITY

-267 QSGTTLYVDDVDFVY
+267 QDGTTLYVDDVDFVY

-331 VDEANY
+331 VDESNY

-345 QGGKDSDGKTSH
+345 QGGKDIDGKTSH

-377 KGEWLASNKSSIVQ
+377 EGEWLTSNKSSIVQ

-404 PNFSIPGFDLGN
+404 PNFSILGMDLGN

-443 PEGSTVDKGAIVAKV
+443 PEGSTVDEGIVAKV
-458 DLNGTITV
+458 NLNGTIAV

-475 VIWFTDGDIT
+475 VVWFKDGNIT

-498 FSSDRYFWRSIDGFY
+498 FSSDLYFWRSIDGFY
-513 YVLDLDNNSDVITR
+513 YVLDLDNNSDVITKV
-527 MPTTL
+527 TTIL
-532 SECKVIDS
+532 SECKFIDD

-548 LTKVQFLDGTPN
+548 LTNVQYLDGTTTA
-560 EHDLYVGAV
+560 HDLYVDGV

-651 KTFVY
+651 KTLVY

>member
-1 MIIMKKQFKFL
+1 MKKQFKFL

-49 DGSFTRPGYEPTDW
+49 DGSFTRPGSEPTDW
-63 NGSSVHPFTSRFTKQ
+63 NGSSVKPFNISQ
-78 VLCIQ
+78 VLCKQ

-95 SGVAGNNIPGYLCI
+95 YGVLSNNIPGYLCI
-109 AQPWVFVGGTAW
+109 AQPWVFVGGTGVWNA
-121 GDAAKYAKYG
+121 GSYAKYG
-131 DGGSHDSYSFT
+131 DGGSHNSYSFT
-142 YRPDALRLRAKRD
+142 YRPDALRLRAKRAD
-155 DTKKPK
+155 ENPK

-192 GTELDDVDRVVLG
+192 GAELDDVDRVVLG

-345 QGGKDSDGKTSH
+345 QGGKDIDGKTSH

-377 KGEWLASNKSSIVQ
+377 KGEWLTSNKSSIVQ
-391 LTEYDDNTGDFVL
+391 LTEYYDNTGDFVL
-404 PNFSIPGFDLGN
+404 PNFSIAGMDLGN

-443 PEGSTVDKGAIVAKV
+443 PEGSTVDDGAIVAKV

-475 VIWFTDGDIT
+475 VIWFWDGDIT
-485 NTAEDNMIPIPVK
+485 NTAEGNMIPISVK

-513 YVLDLDNNSDVITR
+513 YVLDLDNNSDVITKV
-527 MPTTL
+527 PTTL
-532 SECKVIDS
+532 SECKFIDD

-548 LTKVQFLDGTPN
+548 LTNVQYLDGTTTA
-560 EHDLYVGAV
+560 HDLYVDGV
-569 TIGEDNEKYLSGT
+569 TIVENNEKYLSGT

-596 IVDGGVKPKGYFTD
+596 IVDGGVKPEGYFTD
-610 SNLEELYKDAFIFNF
+610 SSLEELYKDAFIFNF

>member
-1 MIIMKKQFKFL
+1 MKKQFKFL

-27 LPNVGFDSWGKCE
+27 LPNVGFDSWGSCE
-40 ETTWTSTMK
+40 KTTWTSTMYA
-49 DGSFTRPGYEPTDW
+49 GSFTRPDKEPTDW
-63 NGSSVHPFTSRFTKQ
+63 NGSSVHPFNSPFTKQ
-78 VLCIQ
+78 VLCTK
-83 GTDSGNYAQILN
+83 GTDSDSGNNYAQILN

-121 GDAAKYAKYG
+121 TNAAKYAKYG

-142 YRPDALRLRAKRD
+142 YRPDALRLRAKRNE
-155 DTKKPK
+155 KIPK

-179 VPSSATTG
+179 VPSSATEDG
-187 GAITY
+187 VITY

-345 QGGKDSDGKTSH
+345 QGGKDIDGETSH

-377 KGEWLASNKSSIVQ
+377 EGEWLASNKSSIVQ

-404 PNFSIPGFDLGN
+404 PNFSIAGMDLGN

-443 PEGSTVDKGAIVAKV
+443 PEGSTVDDGAIVAKV
-458 DLNGTITV
+458 NLNGTIAV

-485 NTAEDNMIPIPVK
+485 NTAEGNMKPIPVK
-498 FSSDRYFWRSIDGFY
+498 FSSDLYFWRSIDGYY
-513 YVLDLDNNSDVITR
+513 YVLNLDNNSDVITKV
-527 MPTTL
+527 PTTL
-532 SECKVIDS
+532 SECKFIDD

-548 LTKVQFLDGTPN
+548 LTNVQYLDGTTTA
-560 EHDLYVGAV
+560 HDLYVDGV

-582 HRSGNYNSAEYGKI
+582 HRSGNYNSAEYGEI
-596 IVDGGVKPKGYFTD
+596 IVDGGVKPEGYFTD

-625 TIVDQNKQIVF
+625 TIVNQNKQIVF

-651 KTFVY
+651 KTLVY

>member
-40 ETTWTSTMK
+40 ETTWTSTMYNK
-49 DGSFTRPGYEPTDW
+49 SFTRPGNEPTDW
-63 NGSSVHPFTSRFTKQ
+63 NGSSVKPFNISQ
-78 VLCIQ
+78 VLCKQ

-95 SGVAGNNIPGYLCI
+95 YGVLSNNIPGYLCI
-109 AQPWVFVGGTAW
+109 AQPWVFVGGTGVWNA
-121 GDAAKYAKYG
+121 GSYAKYG
-131 DGGSHDSYSFT
+131 DGGSHNSYSFT
-142 YRPDALRLRAKRD
+142 YRPDALRLRAKRAD
-155 DTKKPK
+155 ENPK

-192 GTELDDVDRVVLG
+192 GAELDDVDRVVLG
-205 RQDDDKVTAKGT
+205 RQDDENVTAKGT

-234 DLLLDLEYVNTTVA
+234 DLLLDLEYVNTTEA

>member
-1 MIIMKKQFKFL
+1 MKKQFKFL

-27 LPNVGFDSWGKCE
+27 LPNVGFDSWGSCE
-40 ETTWTSTMK
+40 KTTWTSTMYNK
-49 DGSFTRPGYEPTDW
+49 SFTRPGNEPTDW
-63 NGSSVHPFTSRFTKQ
+63 NGSSVKPFNVSQ
-78 VLCIQ
+78 VLCTQ
-83 GTDSGNYAQILN
+83 GTDSDSGNNYAQILN
-95 SGVAGNNIPGYLCI
+95 KVVWSNNIPGYLCI
-109 AQPWVFVGGTAW
+109 AQPWVFVGGKTAF
-121 GDAAKYAKYG
+121 GAIPLAKYG

-155 DTKKPK
+155 DTK
-161 TEISHII
+161 TETSHII

-179 VPSSATTG
+179 VPSSATEDG
-187 GAITY
+187 VITY

-267 QSGTTLYVDDVDFVY
+267 QDGTTLYVDDVDFVY

-331 VDEANY
+331 VDESNY

-345 QGGKDSDGKTSH
+345 QGGKDIDGKTSH

-377 KGEWLASNKSSIVQ
+377 EGKWLASNKSSIVQ

-404 PNFSIPGFDLGN
+404 PNFSIAGMDLGN

-443 PEGSTVDKGAIVAKV
+443 SEGSTVIVAKV
-458 DLNGTITV
+458 NLNGTIAV

-475 VIWFTDGDIT
+475 VVWFKDGNIT
-485 NTAEDNMIPIPVK
+485 NTAEDNMIPISVK
-498 FSSDRYFWRSIDGFY
+498 FSSDLYFWRSIDGFY
-513 YVLDLDNNSDVITR
+513 YVLDLDNNSDVITKV
-527 MPTTL
+527 PTTL
-532 SECKVIDS
+532 SECKFIDD

-548 LTKVQFLDGTPN
+548 LTNVQFLDGTTTA
-560 EHDLYVGAV
+560 HDLYVDGV
-569 TIGEDNEKYLSGT
+569 TIVENNEKYLSGT
-582 HRSGNYNSAEYGKI
+582 HRSGNYNSAEYGEI
-596 IVDGGVKPKGYFTD
+596 IVDGGVKPEGYFTD
-610 SNLEELYKDAFIFNF
+610 SSLEELYKDAFIFNF

-651 KTFVY
+651 KTLVY

>member
-1 MIIMKKQFKFL
+1 MIIMRKQFKFL

-27 LPNVGFDSWGKCE
+27 LPNVGFDNWGDCE
-40 ETTWTSTMK
+40 KTTWTSTMYNK
-49 DGSFTRPGYEPTDW
+49 SFTRPGKEPTDW
-63 NGSSVHPFTSRFTKQ
+63 NGSSVKPFNVSQ
-78 VLCIQ
+78 VLCTQ
-83 GTDSGNYAQILN
+83 GTDSDSGNNYAQILN
-95 SGVAGNNIPGYLCI
+95 KVVWSNNIPGYLCI
-109 AQPWVFVGGTAW
+109 AQPWVFVGGKTAF
-121 GDAAKYAKYG
+121 GAIPLAKYG

-142 YRPDALRLRAKRD
+142 YRPDALRLRAKRTD
-155 DTKKPK
+155 KN
-161 TEISHII
+161 TETSHII

-179 VPSSATTG
+179 VPSSATEDG
-187 GAITY
+187 VITY

-267 QSGTTLYVDDVDFVY
+267 QDGTTLYVDDVDFVY

-331 VDEANY
+331 VDESNY

-345 QGGKDSDGKTSH
+345 QGGKDIDGKTSH

-377 KGEWLASNKSSIVQ
+377 EGEWLASNKSSIVQ

-404 PNFSIPGFDLGN
+404 PNFSIAGMDLGN

-443 PEGSTVDKGAIVAKV
+443 PEGSTVDEGIVAKV

-475 VIWFTDGDIT
+475 VIWFWDGDIT

-513 YVLDLDNNSDVITR
+513 YVLDLDNNSDVITKV
-527 MPTTL
+527 PTTL
-532 SECKVIDS
+532 SECKFIDD

-548 LTKVQFLDGTPN
+548 LTNVQYLDGTTTA
-560 EHDLYVGAV
+560 HDLYVDGV

-651 KTFVY
+651 KTLVY

>member
-1 MIIMKKQFKFL
+1 MKKQFKFL

-27 LPNVGFDSWGKCE
+27 LPNVGFDNWGDCE
-40 ETTWTSTMK
+40 KTTWTSTMK

-83 GTDSGNYAQILN
+83 GSDSGNYAQILN

-234 DLLLDLEYVNTTVA
+234 DLLLDLEYVNTTEA

-345 QGGKDSDGKTSH
+345 QGGKDIDGETSH

-377 KGEWLASNKSSIVQ
+377 EGEWLASNKSSIVQ

-404 PNFSIPGFDLGN
+404 PNFSIAGMDLGN

-475 VIWFTDGDIT
+475 VIWFWDGDIT

-513 YVLDLDNNSDVITR
+513 YVLDLDNNSDVITGV
-527 MPTTL
+527 PTTL
-532 SECKVIDS
+532 SECKVIDG

-548 LTKVQFLDGTPN
+548 LTNVQFLDGTTTA
-560 EHDLYVGAV
+560 HDLYVDGV

>member
-1 MIIMKKQFKFL
+1 MRKQFKFL

-27 LPNVGFDSWGKCE
+27 LPHVGFDNWGECE
-40 ETTWTSTMK
+40 ETTWTSTMYNK
-49 DGSFTRPGYEPTDW
+49 SFTRPGKEPTDW
-63 NGSSVHPFTSRFTKQ
+63 NGSSVKPFNVSQ
-78 VLCIQ
+78 VLCTQ
-83 GTDSGNYAQILN
+83 GTDSDSGNNYAQILN
-95 SGVAGNNIPGYLCI
+95 KVVWSNNIPGYLCI

-142 YRPDALRLRAKRD
+142 YRPDALRLRAKRTD
-155 DTKKPK
+155 KN
-161 TEISHII
+161 TETSHII

-179 VPSSATTG
+179 VPSSATEDG
-187 GAITY
+187 VITY

-267 QSGTTLYVDDVDFVY
+267 QDGTTLYVDDVDFVY

-331 VDEANY
+331 VDESNY

-345 QGGKDSDGKTSH
+345 QGGKDIDGKTSH

-377 KGEWLASNKSSIVQ
+377 VGDWLASNKSSIVQ

-404 PNFSIPGFDLGN
+404 PNFSILGMDLGN

-443 PEGSTVDKGAIVAKV
+443 PEGSTVDEGIVAKV
-458 DLNGTITV
+458 NLNGTIAV

-475 VIWFTDGDIT
+475 VVWFKDGNIT

-498 FSSDRYFWRSIDGFY
+498 FSSDLYFWRSIDGFY
-513 YVLDLDNNSDVITR
+513 YVLDLDNNSDVITKV
-527 MPTTL
+527 TTIL
-532 SECKVIDS
+532 SECKFIDD

-548 LTKVQFLDGTPN
+548 LTNVQYLDGTTTA
-560 EHDLYVGAV
+560 HDLYVDGV

-651 KTFVY
+651 KTLVY

>member
-1 MIIMKKQFKFL
+1 MRKQFKFL

-27 LPNVGFDSWGKCE
+27 LPNVGFDNWGDCE
-40 ETTWTSTMK
+40 KTTWTSTMYNK
-49 DGSFTRPGYEPTDW
+49 SFTRPGKEPTDW
-63 NGSSVHPFTSRFTKQ
+63 NGSSVKPFNVSQ
-78 VLCIQ
+78 VLCTQ
-83 GTDSGNYAQILN
+83 GTDSDSGNNYAQILN
-95 SGVAGNNIPGYLCI
+95 KVVSSNNIPGYLCI
-109 AQPWVFVGGTAW
+109 AQPWVFVGGTGVWNA
-121 GDAAKYAKYG
+121 GSYAKYG
-131 DGGSHDSYSFT
+131 DGGSHNSYSFT
-142 YRPDALRLRAKRD
+142 YRPDALRLRAKRTD
-155 DTKKPK
+155 KN
-161 TEISHII
+161 TETSHII

-179 VPSSATTG
+179 VPSSATEDG
-187 GAITY
+187 VITY

-331 VDEANY
+331 VDESNY

-345 QGGKDSDGKTSH
+345 QGGKDIDGKTSH

-377 KGEWLASNKSSIVQ
+377 VGDWLASNKSSIVQ

-404 PNFSIPGFDLGN
+404 PNFSILGMDLGN

-443 PEGSTVDKGAIVAKV
+443 PEGSTVDEGIVAKV
-458 DLNGTITV
+458 NLNGTIAV

-475 VIWFTDGDIT
+475 VVWFKDGNIT

-498 FSSDRYFWRSIDGFY
+498 FSSDLYFWRSIDGFY
-513 YVLDLDNNSDVITR
+513 YVLDLDNNSDVITKV
-527 MPTTL
+527 TTIL
-532 SECKVIDS
+532 SECKFIDD

-548 LTKVQFLDGTPN
+548 LTNVQYLDGTTTA
-560 EHDLYVGAV
+560 HDLYVDGV

-651 KTFVY
+651 KTLVY

>member
-1 MIIMKKQFKFL
+1 MKKQFKFL

-49 DGSFTRPGYEPTDW
+49 DGSFTRPGSEPTDW
-63 NGSSVHPFTSRFTKQ
+63 NGSSVKPFNISQ
-78 VLCIQ
+78 VLCKQ

-95 SGVAGNNIPGYLCI
+95 YGVLSNNIPGYLCI
-109 AQPWVFVGGTAW
+109 AQPWVFVGGTGVWNA
-121 GDAAKYAKYG
+121 GSYAKYG
-131 DGGSHDSYSFT
+131 DGGSHNSYSFT
-142 YRPDALRLRAKRD
+142 YRPDALRLRAKRAD
-155 DTKKPK
+155 ENPK

-192 GTELDDVDRVVLG
+192 GAELDDVDRVVLG
-205 RQDDDKVTAKGT
+205 RQDDENVTAKGT

-297 LEDGVYTYN
+297 LKDGVYTYN

-345 QGGKDSDGKTSH
+345 QGGKDIDGETSH
-357 TYILQYVKPTNY
+357 TYIFQYVKPTNY

-377 KGEWLASNKSSIVQ
+377 VGDWLASNKSSIVQ

-443 PEGSTVDKGAIVAKV
+443 PEGSTVDDGAIVAKV

-475 VIWFTDGDIT
+475 VIWFTDGNIT
-485 NTAEDNMIPIPVK
+485 NTTKDNMIPISVK

-513 YVLDLDNNSDVITR
+513 YVLDLDNNSDVITGV
-527 MPTTL
+527 PTTL
-532 SECKVIDS
+532 SECKVIDG

-548 LTKVQFLDGTPN
+548 LTNVQYLDGTPN

-569 TIGEDNEKYLSGT
+569 TIVEDNEKYLSGT
-582 HRSGNYNSAEYGKI
+582 HRSGNYNSAEYGEI
-596 IVDGGVKPKGYFTD
+596 IVDGGVKPEGYFTD
-610 SNLEELYKDAFIFNF
+610 SSLEELYKDAFIFYF

-644 VDNAIAA
+644 VDNAIAS
-651 KTFVY
+651 KTLVY

>member
-1 MIIMKKQFKFL
+1 MRKQFKFL

-27 LPNVGFDSWGKCE
+27 LPNVGFDSWGSCE
-40 ETTWTSTMK
+40 KTTWTSTMK
-49 DGSFTRPGYEPTDW
+49 DGSFTRPGSEPTDW
-63 NGSSVHPFTSRFTKQ
+63 NGSSVKPFNSGLTSN
-78 VLCIQ
+78 VLCKQ

-95 SGVAGNNIPGYLCI
+95 SGVLGNNIPGYLCI
-109 AQPWVFVGGTAW
+109 AQPWVFVGGTAALNA
-121 GDAAKYAKYG
+121 GSYAKYG

-142 YRPDALRLRAKRD
+142 YRPDALRLRAKRTD
-155 DTKKPK
+155 KK

-192 GTELDDVDRVVLG
+192 GTELEDVDRVVLG

-267 QSGTTLYVDDVDFVY
+267 LKGTTLYVDDVDFVY

-331 VDEANY
+331 VDESNY

-345 QGGKDSDGKTSH
+345 QGGKDIDGETSH
-357 TYILQYVKPTNY
+357 TYIFQYVKPTNY

-377 KGEWLASNKSSIVQ
+377 VSDWLASNKSSIVQ

-404 PNFSIPGFDLGN
+404 PNFSIWGMDLGN

-443 PEGSTVDKGAIVAKV
+443 PEGSTVDEGIVAKV
-458 DLNGTITV
+458 NLNGTIAV

-475 VIWFTDGDIT
+475 VVWFKNGDIT

-498 FSSDRYFWRSIDGFY
+498 FSSDLYFWRSIDGFY
-513 YVLDLDNNSDVITR
+513 YVLDLDNNSDVITKV
-527 MPTTL
+527 PTTL
-532 SECKVIDS
+532 SECKFIDD

-548 LTKVQFLDGTPN
+548 LTKVQYLDGTTTA
-560 EHDLYVGAV
+560 HDLYVDGV
-569 TIGEDNEKYLSGT
+569 TIVENNEKYLSGT

-596 IVDGGVKPKGYFTD
+596 IVDGGVKPEGYFND
-610 SNLEELYKDAFIFNF
+610 SSLEELYKDAFIFNF

-651 KTFVY
+651 KTLVY

>member
-1 MIIMKKQFKFL
+1 MRKQFKFL

-49 DGSFTRPGYEPTDW
+49 DGSFTRPDYEPTDW
-63 NGSSVHPFTSRFTKQ
+63 NGSSVLTFYVSQ
-78 VLCIQ
+78 VLCKK
-83 GTDSGNYAQILN
+83 GTDSDSGNNYAQILN
-95 SGVAGNNIPGYLCI
+95 SGVWDNNIPGYLCI
-109 AQPWVFVGGTAW
+109 AQPWVFVGGKKLLE
-121 GDAAKYAKYG
+121 AKDLAKYG

-142 YRPDALRLRAKRD
+142 YRPDALRLRARRD
-155 DTKKPK
+155 DTK

-179 VPSSATTG
+179 VPSSATKDG
-187 GAITY
+187 VITY

-205 RQDDDKVTAKGT
+205 RQDDENVTAKGT

-267 QSGTTLYVDDVDFVY
+267 QKGTTLYVDDVDFVY

-345 QGGKDSDGKTSH
+345 QGGKDSDGETSH
-357 TYILQYVKPTNY
+357 TYIFQYVKPTNY

-377 KGEWLASNKSSIVQ
+377 VGRWLASNKSSIVQ

-404 PNFSIPGFDLGN
+404 PNFSIAGMDLGN

-443 PEGSTVDKGAIVAKV
+443 PEGSTVDEGIVAKV
-458 DLNGTITV
+458 NLNGTITV

-475 VIWFTDGDIT
+475 VIWFTDGNIT
-485 NTAEDNMIPIPVK
+485 NTTKDNMIPISVK

-513 YVLDLDNNSDVITR
+513 YVLDLDNNSDVITG

-532 SECKVIDS
+532 SECKVIDG

-560 EHDLYVGAV
+560 EHDLYVDGV

-625 TIVDQNKQIVF
+625 TIVVQNKQIVF

>member
-40 ETTWTSTMK
+40 ETTWTSTMYNK
-49 DGSFTRPGYEPTDW
+49 SFTRPGNEPTDW
-63 NGSSVHPFTSRFTKQ
+63 NGSSVKPFNISQ
-78 VLCIQ
+78 VLCKQ

-95 SGVAGNNIPGYLCI
+95 YGVLSNNIPGYLCI
-109 AQPWVFVGGTAW
+109 AQPWVFVGGTGVWNA
-121 GDAAKYAKYG
+121 GSYAKYG
-131 DGGSHDSYSFT
+131 DGGSHNSYSFT
-142 YRPDALRLRAKRD
+142 YRPDALRLRAKRAD
-155 DTKKPK
+155 ENPK

-192 GTELDDVDRVVLG
+192 GAELDDVDRVVLG
-205 RQDDDKVTAKGT
+205 RQDDENVTAKGT

-404 PNFSIPGFDLGN
+404 PNFSIAGMDLGN

>member
-1 MIIMKKQFKFL
+1 MRKQFKFL

-40 ETTWTSTMK
+40 ETTWTSTMYNK
-49 DGSFTRPGYEPTDW
+49 SFTRPGSEPTDW
-63 NGSSVHPFTSRFTKQ
+63 NGSSVKPFNVSQ
-78 VLCIQ
+78 VLCTQ
-83 GTDSGNYAQILN
+83 GTDSDSGNNYAQILN
-95 SGVAGNNIPGYLCI
+95 KVVWSNNIPGYLCI
-109 AQPWVFVGGTAW
+109 AQPWVFVGGKTAF
-121 GDAAKYAKYG
+121 GAIPLAKYG

-142 YRPDALRLRAKRD
+142 YRPDALRLRAKRAD
-155 DTKKPK
+155 ADTEPT

-179 VPSSATTG
+179 VPSSATEDG
-187 GAITY
+187 VITY

-228 SMSEWT
+228 SMSVWT

-267 QSGTTLYVDDVDFVY
+267 QDGTTLYVDDVDFVY

-331 VDEANY
+331 VDESNY

-345 QGGKDSDGKTSH
+345 QGGKDIDGETSH
-357 TYILQYVKPTNY
+357 TYIFQYVKPTNY

-377 KGEWLASNKSSIVQ
+377 EGEWLASNKSSIIQ

-404 PNFSIPGFDLGN
+404 PNFSIAGMDLGN
-416 IIVPGCSISKDGSG
+416 IIVPGCTISKDGSG

-443 PEGSTVDKGAIVAKV
+443 SEGSTVIVAKV

-513 YVLDLDNNSDVITR
+513 YVLDLDNNSDVITGV
-527 MPTTL
+527 PTTL
-532 SECKVIDS
+532 SECKVIDG

-548 LTKVQFLDGTPN
+548 LTNVQYLDGTPN

-569 TIGEDNEKYLSGT
+569 KIVEDNEKYLSGT
-582 HRSGNYNSAEYGKI
+582 HRSGINYYVEYGEI
-596 IVDGGVKPKGYFTD
+596 IVDGGVKPEGYFTD
-610 SNLEELYKDAFIFNF
+610 SSLEELYKDAFIFYF

-651 KTFVY
+651 KTLVY

>member
-40 ETTWTSTMK
+40 ETTWTSTMYNK
-49 DGSFTRPGYEPTDW
+49 SFTRPGNEPTDW
-63 NGSSVHPFTSRFTKQ
+63 NGSSVHPFTNLFTKQ
-78 VLCIQ
+78 ELCTK
-83 GTDSGNYAQILN
+83 GTDSDSGNNYAQILN
-95 SGVAGNNIPGYLCI
+95 KVVSSNNIPGYLCI
-109 AQPWVFVGGTAW
+109 AQPWVFVGGASV
-121 GDAAKYAKYG
+121 GDAIKFAKYG

-142 YRPDALRLRAKRD
+142 YRPDALRLRAKRTD
-155 DTKKPK
+155 KN
-161 TEISHII
+161 TETSHII

-179 VPSSATTG
+179 VPSSATED

-192 GTELDDVDRVVLG
+192 GTELEDVDRVVLG
-205 RQDDDKVTAKGT
+205 RQDDENVTAKGT
-217 LIAKLDYEITS
+217 LIAKLVYEITS
-228 SMSEWT
+228 SMSVWT

-267 QSGTTLYVDDVDFVY
+267 QDGTTLYVDDVDFVY

-345 QGGKDSDGKTSH
+345 QGGKDIDGETSH
-357 TYILQYVKPTNY
+357 TYIFQYVKPTNY

-377 KGEWLASNKSSIVQ
+377 VGDWLASNKSSIVQ

-404 PNFSIPGFDLGN
+404 PNFSILGMDLGN

-443 PEGSTVDKGAIVAKV
+443 PEGSTVDEGIVAKV
-458 DLNGTITV
+458 NLNGTIAV

-475 VIWFTDGDIT
+475 VIWFIDGNIT
-485 NTAEDNMIPIPVK
+485 NTAEGNMIPIPVK
-498 FSSDRYFWRSIDGFY
+498 FSSDRYFWRSIDGYY
-513 YVLDLDNNSDVITR
+513 YVLNLDNNSDVITKV
-527 MPTTL
+527 PTTL
-532 SECKVIDS
+532 SECKFIDD

-548 LTKVQFLDGTPN
+548 LTNVQYLDGTTTA
-560 EHDLYVGAV
+560 HDLYVDGV

-582 HRSGNYNSAEYGKI
+582 HRSSNYNSAEYGKI
-596 IVDGGVKPKGYFTD
+596 IVDGGVKPEGYFTD
-610 SNLEELYKDAFIFNF
+610 SSLEELYKDAFIFNF
-625 TIVDQNKQIVF
+625 TIVNQNKQIVF
-636 TPWEATSG
+636 TPWKATSG

-651 KTFVY
+651 KTLVY

>member
-1 MIIMKKQFKFL
+1 MKKQFKFL

-27 LPNVGFDSWGKCE
+27 LPNVGFDNWGACE
-40 ETTWTSTMK
+40 KTTWTSTMK

-63 NGSSVHPFTSRFTKQ
+63 NGSSVKPFNVSQ
-78 VLCIQ
+78 VLCKQ
-83 GTDSGNYAQILN
+83 GTDSDSGNNYAQILN
-95 SGVAGNNIPGYLCI
+95 YGVLSNNIPGYLCI
-109 AQPWVFVGGTAW
+109 AQPWVFVGGKTAF
-121 GDAAKYAKYG
+121 GAIPLAKYG

-142 YRPDALRLRAKRD
+142 YRPDALRLRAKRAD
-155 DTKKPK
+155 ENPK

-179 VPSSATTG
+179 VPSSATEDG
-187 GAITY
+187 VITY

-297 LEDGVYTYN
+297 LKDGVYTYN

-345 QGGKDSDGKTSH
+345 QGGKDIDGETSH
-357 TYILQYVKPTNY
+357 TYIFQYVKPTNY

-377 KGEWLASNKSSIVQ
+377 VGEWLASNKSSIVQ

-404 PNFSIPGFDLGN
+404 PNFSIPGIDLGN
-416 IIVPGCSISKDGSG
+416 IIVPGCSISKDGTG

-443 PEGSTVDKGAIVAKV
+443 PEGSTVGDGAIVAKV
-458 DLNGTITV
+458 DLNGTIAV

-475 VIWFTDGDIT
+475 VIWFTDGNIT
-485 NTAEDNMIPIPVK
+485 NTTKDNMIPISVK
-498 FSSDRYFWRSIDGFY
+498 FSSDRYFWRSINGFY
-513 YVLDLDNNSDVITR
+513 YVLDLDNNSDVITGV
-527 MPTTL
+527 PTTL
-532 SECKVIDS
+532 SECKVIDG

-548 LTKVQFLDGTPN
+548 LTNVQYLDGTTTA
-560 EHDLYVGAV
+560 HDLYVDGV

-610 SNLEELYKDAFIFNF
+610 SSLEELYKDAFIFNF

-636 TPWEATSG
+636 TPWEATSS

-651 KTFVY
+651 KTLVY